1 MKRQTIPEQRA
12 VLVAA
17 AVAATPGRTRD
28 ELAAELGIPI
38 PSARA
43 ALLIATRSG
52 TVGLVRFAH
61 GLVRW
66 YPPDLVEAAQAQAD
80 EASRLAL
87 AAKRQRRQDWVKA
100 GKPKRVKVTPLDPG
114 DEPII
119 RRRVDV
125 AAPLPFKLQAPAS
138 VFHMGAM
145 L

>member
-17 AVAATPGRTRD
+17 AVAAKPGRTRD

-38 PSARA
+38 PSARV
-43 ALLIATRSG
+43 ALLIAARSG

-66 YPPDLVEAAQAQAD
+66 YPPEQVASVQAEAD
-80 EASRLAL
+80 EISRQAL
-87 AAKRQRRQDWVKA
+87 AAKRQRWQEWKKA
-100 GKPKRVKVTPLDPG
+100 GKPPRVKLAPLDPG

-119 RRRVDV
+119 RRHVD
-125 AAPLPFKLQAPAS
+125 AGAPLPFKLQAARS
-138 VFHMGAM
+138 VFDLGGAA
-145 L
+145 

>member
-12 VLVAA
+12 ERVAA
-17 AVAATPGRTRD
+17 AVAAAPGRTRD

-43 ALLIATRSG
+43 ALLIAVRSG

-66 YPPDLVEAAQAQAD
+66 YPPEQVGSVQAEAD
-80 EASRLAL
+80 EISRQAL
-87 AAKRQRRQDWVKA
+87 AAKRQRYREWVKA
-100 GKPKRVKVTPLDPG
+100 GKPPRVKAAPAYPG
-114 DEPII
+114 GEPII